1 MPCHDF
7 GSPASGMATTV
18 GLLGAGA
25 EASQLSSVTK
35 SSNTWTLSKASEGS
49 RAEGTSSGWKQWR
62 NHGPHQR
69 MQVHACDQKLGVLEA
84 Q

>member
-35 SSNTWTLSKASEGS
+35 SFNTWTLSKASEG
-49 RAEGTSSGWKQWR
+49 WKS
-62 NHGPHQR
+62 
-69 MQVHACDQKLGVLEA
+69 
-84 Q
+84 